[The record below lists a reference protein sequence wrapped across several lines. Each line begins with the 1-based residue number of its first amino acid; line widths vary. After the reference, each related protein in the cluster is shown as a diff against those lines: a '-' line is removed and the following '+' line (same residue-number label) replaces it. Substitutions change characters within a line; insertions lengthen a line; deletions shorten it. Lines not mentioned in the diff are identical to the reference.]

1 MGRLKEN
8 DGKDEGSRRRAA
20 CFGSLEAGFVECDS
34 VLGPASVMT
43 AVLGAE
49 GVGRLGITGG
59 FSADSE
65 EDAGD

>member
-1 MGRLKEN
+1 
-8 DGKDEGSRRRAA
+8 
-20 CFGSLEAGFVECDS
+20 
-34 VLGPASVMT
+34 MT

-65 EDAGD
+65 EEDAGD